1 MGSSNAWANV
11 LDRVRYEP
19 ARKAALILIEGLGK
33 AGLNPSEKGGVT
45 SSVRF
50 HDEYGRYILSF
61 ICNRA
66 DLLLYVRKP
75 AIRAM
80 STLPI
85 QAAERFRDVTT
96 NTANECKIRIQS
108 VPEAEDLLGWLAPL
122 LPLPFP
128 LKHQAQC

>member
-1 MGSSNAWANV
+1 MDSSNAWADV
-11 LDRVRYEP
+11 LDRVQYEP
-19 ARKAALILIEGLGK
+19 AKKAALILIEGFGK
-33 AGLNPSEKGGVT
+33 AGLSPSQKGGVT

-66 DLLLYVRKP
+66 DLLFYVRKP
-75 AIRAM
+75 AIRAV
-80 STLPI
+80 STLPS

-108 VPEAEDLLGWLAPL
+108 GSQAEDLLGWLAPL

-128 LKHQAQC
+128 LKHQAR